1 MSRQNAGI
9 YFFGI
14 PPSSKQLAGMVAGAA
29 VAETIVVTIDP
40 QWRRAVELRG
50 IRAWLLHFPESK
62 RAPPGVQQFLADLD
76 RTTTCYGSVISPSYD
91 GEGKVVKFLKA
102 MVEPSGGF
110 FFTYQS
116 FYSSSGEHIAGIDG
130 DPSALGGKDDD

>member
-1 MSRQNAGI
+1 
-9 YFFGI
+9 
-14 PPSSKQLAGMVAGAA
+14 MVAGAA
-29 VAETIVVTIDP
+29 VAETMDGDKSKISITWSDVAIVVTIDP